1 MKARETGAHR
11 SPKVS
16 RAEERRKSREG
27 GSNMTKFYGI
37 LAVIAVVGIGAIGYS
52 VGSNAFGTAVSEPI
66 DIPGLDDQAT
76 LVEMAQGVTKGD
88 PNAPFTIV
96 EFGDYQCPGC
106 GGFALS
112 VKPQIELTLVE
123 SGKAKFVYYD
133 FPLIQIHPNA
143 FLAARAGR
151 CAGDQD
157 AFWQY
162 HDALFRNQSAWASDP
177 SPIGRFVDY
186 AESAELDGG
195 AFESCLRSDRYA
207 DVVTANLR
215 LGEELGVGGTPTVMV
230 QGNGQLRVVQNNS
243 FQGIEAAI
251 AAIEGASRN

>member
-1 MKARETGAHR
+1 MAKQQT
-11 SPKVS
+11 S
-16 RAEERRKSREG
+16 G
-27 GSNMTKFYGI
+27 GLNRFYWIIGS
-37 LAVIAVVGIGAIGYS
+37 IAVLGLIIVGYQ
-52 VGSNAFGTAVSEPI
+52 VGVRGQAAAAPVVVE
-66 DIPGLDDQAT
+66 GLDDPEVLLQ
-76 LVEMAQGVTKGD
+76 MAQGKVQGD
-88 PNAPFTIV
+88 PNAPVTIY
-96 EFGDYQCPGC
+96 EFGDYQCPAC
-106 GGFALS
+106 GMFALQ
-112 VKPQIELTLVE
+112 VKPLVDQAYIAE
-123 SGKAKFVYYD
+123 GKAKFVYYD